1 MRGRLITAL
10 GVVMIVTLVAAA
22 VAFGL
27 FRSFADAVPSYRSH
41 VEDRVQAL
49 LGQPV
54 RVEHLDA
61 RWRYFG
67 PELRLLEVVVGEG
80 SAARLRVDELHIGL
94 DLWASLTRAEL
105 VPERITLLG
114 TEVHVRRLADGTWTI
129 GGMALDAQAS
139 SERSS
144 WATAAAILGQVG
156 HLTLANSTVLLEW
169 QGAPNPRQRL
179 TDVNIDARSTG
190 ERHRIELRMAQA
202 GTLGQDIVLELSARG
217 PLNRPG
223 RWSAD
228 LKARAQGLRPGGY
241 LEELVVGRVDSSR
254 ANLDVVLALSWSGGA
269 LRRLVSEIRLQDL
282 RLPAQEGFGSSWI
295 EELGGRYVLASR
307 DQGWSLSASDLVVAM
322 DGHRWSTESLSLQ
335 IGGLSAAQPQRVD
348 LAAGHLRLDDIARLA
363 AALPPAWR
371 QGWPA
376 VLEARPQG
384 MLSDL
389 MIRYRRQGGEESSLA
404 ADLEFEDLGW
414 RRAPDGWPVAA
425 GLSGRARLEGRD
437 GVVSLDSRDA
447 SFHLP
452 ETFATAWPIER
463 LTAELRWRNG
473 EDGLR
478 IDVEQASL
486 ANADLAL
493 EGHMAMHVPAD
504 SAPIVDLAA
513 TLRGAR
519 IEALARYLP
528 RTGLPSSA
536 RRWLVDALQ
545 GGRISQ
551 GQVSLSGPLDR
562 FPFRDGGGEF
572 AFRASVEDGVLVFDP
587 RWPRLQ
593 GLAGEVLW
601 QGPSLT
607 VQVDAGTTLGAEIVT
622 AHAHVADLAELELSV
637 EGEARVDAGP
647 GLRYLRAS
655 PLAEG
660 MDDFIA
666 GLSATGPTR
675 VALSLHLPIR
685 RMESARVDGKVALAD
700 ASMTLPGVPF
710 EVAGIRGDLIFTRE
724 HIKADALLGRLDGY
738 PLSAKVEP
746 VATTDAAEGMRPVR
760 IRASGRVGGA
770 ELGRRLGLFSEG
782 TFQGV
787 SDWQAVVEVG
797 AGARVDWQVSSPLT
811 GMAVHLPTPLGK
823 ESDQARAL
831 VVASAEGEGR
841 RLRIDYGKGVDALL
855 SFEGADNGWR
865 FERGDLRLSGGTP
878 SLPAQPGLAIHGRLP
893 RLSAGWLSA
902 GLSARDRPGQAMIV
916 PDWLGMLDLRVGRIE
931 GLWLPLSDV
940 ALRGARDSATDG
952 YRLQVD
958 ADALKGEIVLPGGDE
973 PSPWRVNLQALH
985 LPAGAGESLS
995 GGMGIVEPPSL
1006 PAMQV
1011 LIEDL
1016 RYGETWLGTLEFT
1029 VVNESAGLLMRDARL
1044 SLPGLTLTG
1053 RGRWLGRRGP
1063 VASEVRWR
1071 LQADDPAQAV
1081 RYLGYPTIIDARAAT
1096 ASGELRWPAPPWAFR
1111 AEEANGELVMR
1122 AKDGYVYVNETDPGA
1137 GPAVLLF
1144 SLYALPRRL
1153 SMDFGEAFRPTMA
1166 FNSIAG
1172 QFRLSG
1178 GVALIEA
1185 LNLDGPAADIR
1196 VEGQTDLATRRFDQT
1211 IEVIPSLA
1219 VGAALAGTVAG
1230 GPLVGAAALLGQQ
1243 LLRRPLGRWAEI
1255 TYRLTG
1261 GWDDPRLERIEGP
1274 FNLPALGLGASRSG
1288 Q

>member
-1 MRGRLITAL
+1 MISAL
-10 GVVMIVTLVAAA
+10 GMVMIAILIAVA

-27 FRSFADAVPSYRSH
+27 FRSFADAVPGYRSH

-67 PELRLLEVVVGEG
+67 PELRLLDVVVGEG
-80 SAARLRVDELHIGL
+80 SAARLRVDELHIRL
-94 DLWASLTRAEL
+94 DLWASLTHAEL

-114 TEVHVRRLADGTWTI
+114 TEVHVRRLTDGTWTI
-129 GGMALDAQAS
+129 GGMALDPQTS

-144 WATAAAILGQVG
+144 WAIAAGILGQVG

-169 QGAPNPRQRL
+169 QGAPHPRQRL
-179 TDVNIDARSTG
+179 TNVNIDARSTG
-190 ERHRIELRMAQA
+190 GRHRVELRMAQA

-228 LKARAQGLRPGGY
+228 LKARAQGLRLGGY
-241 LEELVVGRVDSSR
+241 LEDLVDGRVDASR
-254 ANLDVVLALSWSGGA
+254 ANLDVALALSWSEGA
-269 LRRLVSEIRLQDL
+269 LRRLASEVRLQDL

-295 EELGGRYVLASR
+295 EELDGRYVLAPK
-307 DQGWSLSASDLVVAM
+307 DQGWSLSVSNLVVAM

-335 IGGLSAAQPQRVD
+335 LDGLTATEPQRVD
-348 LAAGHLRLDDIARLA
+348 LAAGHLRLDDMARLA

-384 MLSDL
+384 TLSDL
-389 MIRYRRQGGEESSLA
+389 TIRYRRQGGQEPALA

-414 RRAPDGWPVAA
+414 RRAPNGWPVAT
-425 GLSGRARLEGRD
+425 GLSGRARVEGGD
-437 GVVSLDSRDA
+437 GVVSLDSRDG

-452 ETFATAWPIER
+452 ETFATAWPVER
-463 LTAELRWRNG
+463 LTAELRWRKG

-486 ANADLAL
+486 TNADLAL
-493 EGHMAMHVPAD
+493 EGRMAMHVPAD

-513 TLRGAR
+513 TLKDAR

-545 GGRISQ
+545 GGRISD
-551 GQVSLSGPLDR
+551 GQVILSGPLDR
-562 FPFRDGGGEF
+562 FPFRDSGGEF
-572 AFRASVEDGVLVFDP
+572 VFRASVEDGVLVFDP

-593 GLAGEVLW
+593 GLSAEVLW

-607 VQVDAGTTLGAEIVT
+607 VQADAGTTLGAEIVAAR
-622 AHAHVADLAELELSV
+622 AHIADLAELELSV
-637 EGEARVDAGP
+637 QGEARVDAGR
-647 GLRYLRAS
+647 GLHYLRVS
-655 PLAEG
+655 PLADG
-660 MDDFIA
+660 MDDFIT
-666 GLSATGPTR
+666 GLSATGPTQ
-675 VALSLHLPIR
+675 VALSLHLPIWQ
-685 RMESARVDGKVALAD
+685 MASARVDGKITLAG

-710 EVAGIRGDLIFTRE
+710 EVAGIRGDLVFTRE

-738 PLSAKVEP
+738 PLSATVEP
-746 VATTDAAEGMRPVR
+746 VATTDAAQGMGLVR
-760 IRASGRVGGA
+760 IRASGRVSGA
-770 ELGRRLGLFSEG
+770 ELGRRLGLFPEG
-782 TFQGV
+782 TFRGV
-787 SDWQAVVEVG
+787 SDWRAVVEVG

-811 GMAVHLPTPLGK
+811 GMAVHLPAPLGK
-823 ESDQARAL
+823 ESDQARTL

-841 RLRIDYGKGVDALL
+841 QLRIDYDKGVHALL
-855 SFEGADNGWR
+855 SFEGVDNGWR
-865 FERGDLRLSGGTP
+865 FERGELRLSGGTP
-878 SLPAQPGLAIHGRLP
+878 SLPAQPGLAIHGRLS

-902 GLSARDRPGQAMIV
+902 GLSARDGPGQAMIV
-916 PDWLGMLDLRVGRIE
+916 PDWLGMLDLHVGRIE
-931 GLWLPLSDV
+931 GLWLPLSEV
-940 ALRGARDSATDG
+940 ALRGTRDPVTDG

-958 ADALKGEIVLPGGDE
+958 GDALKGELVLPGGAE
-973 PSPWRVNLQALH
+973 PSPWKINLRALH
-985 LPAGAGESLS
+985 LPTGAENPLP
-995 GGMGIVEPPSL
+995 GGVGTVEPPSL

-1016 RYGETWLGTLEFT
+1016 RYGETWLGTLEFSL
-1029 VVNESAGLLMRDARL
+1029 VNEPLGLLMRDARL
-1044 SLPGLTLTG
+1044 SLPGLILTG

-1063 VASEVRWR
+1063 VASEVQWH

-1081 RYLGYPTIIDARAAT
+1081 RYLGYPTVIDARSAT

-1111 AEEANGELVMR
+1111 PEEATGELAVR
-1122 AKDGYVYVNETDPGA
+1122 ARDGYVYVNEADPGA

-1153 SMDFGEAFRPTMA
+1153 SMDFGEVFRPTMA
-1166 FNSIAG
+1166 FDSIAG
-1172 QFRLSG
+1172 RFRLSD
-1178 GVALIEA
+1178 GVALIET
-1185 LNLDGPAADIR
+1185 LNLEGPAADLR
-1196 VEGQTDLATRRFDQT
+1196 VEGQTDLGARRFDQT

-1274 FNLPALGLGASRSG
+1274 FNLPALGLGASRRDR
-1288 Q
+1288 